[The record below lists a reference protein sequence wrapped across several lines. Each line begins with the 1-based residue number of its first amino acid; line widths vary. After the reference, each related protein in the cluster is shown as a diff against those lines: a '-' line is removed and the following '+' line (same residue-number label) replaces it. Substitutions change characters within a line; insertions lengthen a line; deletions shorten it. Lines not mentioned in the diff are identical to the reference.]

1 MVHLIYS
8 RHVCVRAYLAVVS
21 HPMIPILC
29 DMEHL
34 LLATI
39 SLSLSLSLVCSP
51 VRTFTWSVLQPFSIN
66 AVKLLSKLHNTH
78 AAAQRWYS
86 THTHTERLINE
97 HLNAHLTSRNSLY
110 SPACPWHCGGST
122 WVNGYASIVFI
133 RYSLYDNISIYFATR
148 ITFISPYA
156 QRCTGSISTE

>member
-1 MVHLIYS
+1 MCVFALIW
-8 RHVCVRAYLAVVS
+8 LWS
-21 HPMIPILC
+21 HILWYQSFVIWSISSI
-29 DMEHL
+29 
-34 LLATI
+34 ATI
-39 SLSLSLSLVCSP
+39 SLSLTRFRWFARLFAHSLGPCCNHLALMRLNYYQNC
-51 VRTFTWSVLQPFSIN
+51 TIHTQPPNVDI
-66 AVKLLSKLHNTH
+66 A
-78 AAAQRWYS
+78 
-86 THTHTERLINE
+86 HTHTERLINE

-122 WVNGYASIVFI
+122 WVNGYASFVFI